1 MITYEPPDGR
11 DHRRRQFDTNSTEQ
25 RKVEKND
32 DFNDFNGFNYFNDFN
47 DFNDF
52 NAFDRIAK
60 WTEICFYIQTLL
72 H

>member
-32 DFNDFNGFNYFNDFN
+32 DFNYFNDFN
-47 DFNDF
+47 NFNDLNDFNDSQG
-52 NAFDRIAK
+52 NCQMDRDLFLYPNTIA
-60 WTEICFYIQTLL
+60 LN
-72 H
+72 